1 LAILPEDRLKLRH
14 FRLIVAI
21 EDMGS
26 MRKAADALGITQPAA
41 SNALHELE
49 YILGVPL
56 FERSRAGTE
65 ATPFGKLLIER
76 GRFLLSN
83 VRATADEIA
92 QAKNGDV
99 GAVHVGILPASA
111 LTILPLAIKRC
122 AAIRPNIVIHV
133 IEGATRQ
140 LLPTLVRGELDMVIG
155 RIPASQ
161 IPEHLDQEPL
171 LAEPNEVVCRAGHR
185 LASRDRLTVK
195 DLAGEKWI
203 LPEEGAHLRADLHA
217 AFVQA
222 GLRSPDPVVV
232 TSSTVLRLTLIET
245 TDFLGML
252 TRRTALMN
260 QERGT
265 LNILNV
271 KLLGPTPPTLLLTR
285 AGSIATPVATA
296 FAGLIREASA
306 TLRAA

>member
-1 LAILPEDRLKLRH
+1 MPILPEDRLKLRH

-65 ATPFGKLLIER
+65 ATAFGKMLIAR

-99 GAVHVGILPASA
+99 GEVHVGILPASA
-111 LTILPLAIKRC
+111 LTILPLAIKLC
-122 AAIRPNIVIHV
+122 AEVRPNIVIHV
-133 IEGATRQ
+133 IDGATRQ

-171 LAEPNEVVCRAGHR
+171 LAEPNEVVCRAGHP
-185 LASRDRLTVK
+185 LAARERLTVR

-222 GLRSPDPVVV
+222 GLKPPDPVVV

-245 TDFLGML
+245 TNLLGML

-265 LNILNV
+265 LSILNV
-271 KLLGPTPPTLLLTR
+271 KLLSPTPPTLLLTR
-285 AGSIATPVATA
+285 TDSIATPVATA
-296 FAGLIREASA
+296 FAALIREASD